1 MSSAPS
7 SPTLPA
13 EQKQTLPEVL
23 TVLAAQFP
31 DKVQSTCVNVGD
43 SEALVAKEAVPEIMR
58 FLRDD
63 KRTDFKMLADLT
75 AVDRLKLN
83 IQPRFQ
89 MVYHLYSLRLK
100 HRLRIKAHVSEEDL
114 VVPSLVSVWP
124 VANWFE
130 REVWDMFGIRFSGHP
145 NLKRILMYE
154 EFKGH
159 PLRKDYPVNAR
170 QPKIGPR
177 N

>member
-7 SPTLPA
+7 SPTLSS

-23 TVLAAQFP
+23 TILAAQFP
-31 DKVQSTCVNVGD
+31 DKVQNTCVNVGD

-63 KRTDFKMLADLT
+63 KRTDFKMLSDLT

-100 HRLRIKAHVSEEDL
+100 HRLRIKVNVSEKDL
-114 VVPSLVSVWP
+114 MVPSLVPVWP

>member
-1 MSSAPS
+1 MSSLPPS
-7 SPTLPA
+7 TTLAA
-13 EQKQTLPEVL
+13 EQKQTSPEVL
-23 TVLAAQFP
+23 TVLANQFP
-31 DKVQSTCVNVGD
+31 GKVQSTCVNLGD
-43 SEALVAKEAVPEIMR
+43 SEAMVTREAVPEIMR

-75 AVDRLKLN
+75 AVDRLKLDV
-83 IQPRFQ
+83 QPRFQ
-89 MVYHLYSLRLK
+89 MVYHLYSVRLK
-100 HRLRIKAHVSEEDL
+100 HRLRIKADVPEEDP
-114 VVPSLVSVWP
+114 VVPSLVPVWP
-124 VANWFE
+124 IANWFE
-130 REVWDMFGIRFSGHP
+130 REVWDMFGIRFTGHP